1 MLVLRTESRDH
12 AGLSLWRSLR
22 LALIFGALGLLPA
35 CSANTDQP
43 PAPDKLGGL
52 ADAVTTREF
61 KAALPAVWDCKR
73 TATVDPTNVS
83 AAACAGDFSL
93 QTLQLWQTPEA
104 ADKASAELAP
114 LFCTF
119 RAGQVTVTASST
131 NEEPL
136 FLVDEMAAIRETLG
150 DLEEVHNSCASWT
163 Q

>member
-1 MLVLRTESRDH
+1 MLVLRTQSRDLR
-12 AGLSLWRSLR
+12 GLSLGRGLW
-22 LALIFGALGLLPA
+22 LALILGALGLLPA
-35 CSANTDQP
+35 CSPDTGQP

-52 ADAVTTREF
+52 ADAVTTKEF
-61 KAALPAVWDCKR
+61 KAALPEVWDCKR

-83 AAACAGDFSL
+83 AAACASDYSL

-119 RAGQVTVTASST
+119 RAGHVTVTASST
-131 NEEPL
+131 NEEPM
-136 FLVDEMAAIRETLG
+136 FLVDEMAAIRETFD
-150 DLEEVHNSCASWT
+150 DLEEVSNSCASWT